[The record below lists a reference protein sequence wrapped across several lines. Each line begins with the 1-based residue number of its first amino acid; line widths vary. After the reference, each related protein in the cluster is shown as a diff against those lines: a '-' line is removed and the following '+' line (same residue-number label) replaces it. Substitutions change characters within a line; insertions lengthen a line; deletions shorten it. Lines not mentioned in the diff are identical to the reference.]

1 MTRCWQRGPRHGPP
15 EPHNAYVGTG
25 SMLNSSTICGR
36 SCALRRLI
44 EATRIYMLRDP
55 VWIRVQAELFVA
67 LRGTAESGRKTLIIM
82 HCCNSTSIGIIPPL
96 FVVKRLSALLETHR
110 KYMPLHCITTH
121 YAEG

>member
-1 MTRCWQRGPRHGPP
+1 
-15 EPHNAYVGTG
+15 
-25 SMLNSSTICGR
+25 MLSVVL
-36 SCALRRLI
+36 LRRREYI
-44 EATRIYMLRDP
+44 CWRDS

-110 KYMPLHCITTH
+110 KYMPLHCIALQH
-121 YAEG
+121 IMLKAEGHVLNYTMSNSQETNSKV